1 MENNQL
7 NSKKIKLELRNISK
21 HFKGIYANKN
31 INISLYEGEILSIL
45 GENGSGKTT
54 LMNVLSGIYT
64 PDEGEIYINNKLANI
79 HSPKD
84 AFEYGIGM
92 VHQHFKLVDTFTAI
106 ENIILGLKDKLSL
119 KEALEKATNIAD
131 KYGFKIDLK
140 KKIHDMSVSEKQTVE
155 IIKVLYRNVDIL
167 ILDEP
172 TAVLTIQEI
181 DRLFDIIRKMRDDNK
196 SIIIIT
202 HKLNEVL
209 SISDRVS
216 ILRKGEYIGTLITK
230 ETDER
235 ELTNYM
241 VGNKVDLK
249 LERLRKEATVP
260 TLEIRGLN
268 VLKDDGTPAIN
279 DLNFF
284 LRGGQIL
291 GVAGIA
297 GCGQKELCEAIVGL
311 RHYKG
316 NISHFGESIVGYT
329 PEKIKEIGIRMSF
342 IPEDRLG
349 LGLAPNL
356 SIVDNMLL
364 KSYQKSKG
372 IFVNRKDA
380 KKEALGVIERYN
392 VQTES
397 VDTPVKN
404 LSGGNIQKILLGREI
419 GTDPNVIITAY
430 PVRGLDINSSY
441 MIYDILNEEKA
452 KNTAI
457 LFVGEDLDVLL
468 AFCDK
473 IMVLCEGRNM
483 GIIHTKNT
491 TKEEIGLMMT
501 GSKNLMELYPEK
513 NYGFAPDS
521 LIDNKEV
528 GK

>member
-1 MENNQL
+1 MEN
-7 NSKKIKLELRNISK
+7 KEIKLELRNINK
-21 HFKGIYANKN
+21 HFKGVYANKN
-31 INISLYEGEILSIL
+31 VNINLYKGEILSIL

-64 PDEGEIYINNKLANI
+64 PDEGEIYINNKLAHI

-92 VHQHFKLVDTFTAI
+92 VHQHFKVVDTFTAI
-106 ENIILGLKDKLSL
+106 ENIILGLKEKVSL
-119 KEALEKATNIAD
+119 KEALEKASGIAE

-140 KKIHDMSVSEKQTVE
+140 KKIHNMSVSEKQTVE
-155 IIKVLYRNVDIL
+155 IIKVLYREVDIL

-172 TAVLTIQEI
+172 TAVLTPQEI
-181 DRLFDIIRKMRDDNK
+181 EKLFNIIRKMREDNK

-202 HKLNEVL
+202 HKLNEVM

-230 ETDER
+230 DTNER

-249 LERLRKEATVP
+249 LERLKLTATKP
-260 TLEIRGLN
+260 TLEIRDLN
-268 VLKDDGTPAIN
+268 VLKDDGTVAIK

-291 GVAGIA
+291 GVAGMA

-311 RHYKG
+311 RNYKG
-316 NISHFGESIVGYT
+316 DITHFGKSIVGYSA
-329 PEKIKEIGIRMSF
+329 ERIKEMGIRMSF

-356 SIVDNMLL
+356 SIVDNLLL
-364 KSYQKSKG
+364 KSYKKTKG
-372 IFVNRKDA
+372 IFVDRKTA
-380 KKEALGVIERYN
+380 RIEALEVMKRYN
-392 VQTES
+392 VLAES
-397 VDTPVKN
+397 VDVPVKN

-457 LFVGEDLDVLL
+457 LFIGEDLDVLL
-468 AFCDK
+468 TFCDK

-483 GIIHTKNT
+483 GIVHTKET

-501 GSKNLMELYPEK
+501 GAKNLLEMYPEK
-513 NYGFAPDS
+513 KYGFAKDS
-521 LIDNKEV
+521 LIDNKKEEV
-528 GK
+528 NK